1 MIVMPANNS
10 KWQVHFWQ
18 GLYGGLAHLHSPG
31 GKATLYDDL
40 PFALD
45 NGAYPAYCKQK
56 AWDED
61 AYWKM
66 LDHIKASGRHPT
78 WALVPDVV
86 ANKEETIKRWSLY
99 ESRLRSYWNLP
110 LCLSFAVQD
119 GMRPEDVPS
128 GAQVVFV
135 GGTTDWKWQTVA
147 DWCKHFPRVH
157 VGRVN
162 GYKGLRIC
170 AEAGA
175 ESCDGTGWFRGDKEQ
190 LAGLQRF
197 LREQYEDGVSC
208 PTDCGIAPTKRKA
221 KPEPAQQGEQWLPPQ
236 CRQETLFDNMASEA
250 TC

>member
-1 MIVMPANNS
+1 MIVMPANNA

-31 GKATLYDDL
+31 GKATLYDHL

-45 NGAYPAYCKQK
+45 NGAFPAYCKQIP
-56 AWDED
+56 WDET
-61 AYWKM
+61 AYWHM
-66 LDHIKASGRHPT
+66 LDVIKASGRTPE

-86 ANKEETIKRWSLY
+86 ANKEQTIERWHTY
-99 ESRLRSYWNLP
+99 EQRLRSYWGLP
-110 LCLSFAVQD
+110 LNLAFAVQD
-119 GMRPEDVPS
+119 GMQPSDVPP

-135 GGTTDWKWQTVA
+135 GGTTDWKWATVSM
-147 DWCKHFPRVH
+147 WCQHFPRVH

-197 LREQYEDGVSC
+197 LREQHESGVTHRSDI
-208 PTDCGIAPTKRKA
+208 TLGSTMRK
-221 KPEPAQQGEQWLPPQ
+221 PVEHTLPSGCEQQ
-236 CRQETLFDNMASEA
+236 TLFAKD
-250 TC
+250 TP